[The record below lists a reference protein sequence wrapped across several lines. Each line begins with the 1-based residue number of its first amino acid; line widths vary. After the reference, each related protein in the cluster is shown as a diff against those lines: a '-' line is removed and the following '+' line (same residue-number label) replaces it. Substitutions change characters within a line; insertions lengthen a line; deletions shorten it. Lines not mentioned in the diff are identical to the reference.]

1 MTKERDEMRN
11 LMEAIVEMAD
21 EVGRF
26 LRTTAEAFVSGNTT
40 ILPELYQRDQSIDKM
55 ENANDARCLRILAL
69 YQPAADDLRTVFMA
83 LKINNDLERI
93 GDHALNIAERGAD
106 LSSPPVPALW
116 DLFSRMSDL
125 ALGMLGDAIT
135 AFVSRDSALA
145 KNVIERDDEADRMLH
160 EIILEVL
167 TREWRDRPERE
178 SAIALVFA
186 AKEFERVADLCTN
199 LAEDVVFMAEGTI
212 LKHEGHT

>member
-26 LRTTAEAFVSGNTT
+26 LRATADAFVTGNTA
-40 ILPELYQRDQSIDKM
+40 ILPELYQRDEAIDKM

-93 GDHALNIAERGAD
+93 GDHALNIAERGAE

-125 ALGMLGDAIT
+125 SLGMLGDAIT